1 MNLYDKLEV
10 HLDQGVVGFPTALAS
25 AVGLIMASPVILTV
39 TTGFGI
45 GGSTFAMA
53 MTIALVMMLAQSTT
67 FAEAAAILPTS
78 GSVYDYISCGLGRFA
93 AITGTISAYLLVH
106 VFAGTA
112 ETILSGIMATVNF
125 DAVQNVLD
133 RTGTASLVGVGLVLF
148 FGFVNVLGVTV
159 FSKAEIVLT
168 LGMWA
173 TLMVFG
179 LLGVFSTPLVHLDGW
194 FGKSTVGTDL
204 NAVLSLVGMAMFMFV
219 GCEFVTPLAPELKN
233 SARTIPRAM
242 ALGLFLVA
250 VCIFIYGS
258 ALSRQ
263 VINVALNPEGTVHL
277 LETPQAIPKFAQ
289 QVLGSFGKVWLG
301 LGFLFAGAATINTLM
316 AGLPRILYGM
326 ALDGALPKAFAYLH
340 PRFKTPVFGIGVS
353 VLIPCI
359 HAWILKGNLDKIMNL
374 VLAAVCAWGVAYLLV
389 TLSVVMLRIRR
400 PDLPR
405 AYRSPLFPLPQIVSS
420 VGILLAIWYVTPPGM
435 TPRNIY
441 VPFGVMLGLTAVYA
455 LVWSLFVMKVN
466 PFKPVPV
473 EDILEEEFRKNTM
486 AEAETHYTPDSS
498 GDERVLG
505 NNGEAV

>member
-1 MNLYDKLEV
+1 MKLYAELEK
-10 HLDQGVVGFPTALAS
+10 HLAAGVVGFPTALAS

-53 MTIALVMMLAQSTT
+53 MTIAFVMMLAQSTT

-125 DAVQNVLD
+125 DTVQQMLD
-133 RTGTASLVGVGLVLF
+133 RTGTAWLVGVGLVVF
-148 FGFVNVLGVTV
+148 FGLVNVLGVSV

-168 LGMWA
+168 IGMWA
-173 TLMVFG
+173 TLLIFG
-179 LLGVFSTPLVHLDGW
+179 LTGVISTPLVHLDGW

-242 ALGLFLVA
+242 AIGLFSVA
-250 VCIFIYGS
+250 ICMFIYGS

-263 VINVALNPEGTVHL
+263 VINVAVNPEGTVHL
-277 LETPQAIPKFAQ
+277 LDTPQAIPMFAR
-289 QVLGSFGKVWLG
+289 QVMGNFGKIWLG
-301 LGFLFAGAATINTLM
+301 FGFLFAGAATINTLM

-326 ALDGALPKAFAYLH
+326 ALDGGLPKAFAYLH
-340 PRFKTPVFGIGVS
+340 PRFKTPVVGIGAAVA
-353 VLIPCI
+353 IPCA
-359 HAWILKGNLDKIMNL
+359 HAWFLKGNLDKIMNL

-420 VGILLAIWYVTPPGM
+420 AGILLAIRHVTPPGM
-435 TPRNIY
+435 NARDIY

-455 LVWSLFVMKVN
+455 LFWTLFVMRVN
-466 PFKPVPV
+466 PFAPVRV
-473 EDILEEEFRKNTM
+473 EDILEEEFSKNAM
-486 AEAETHYTPDSS
+486 ADAEMLQPVH
-498 GDERVLG
+498 E
-505 NNGEAV
+505 

>member
-1 MNLYDKLEV
+1 MKLYAELEK
-10 HLDQGVVGFPTALAS
+10 HLAAGVVGFPTALAS

-53 MTIALVMMLAQSTT
+53 MTIAFVMMLAQSTT

-125 DAVQNVLD
+125 DTVQQMLD
-133 RTGTASLVGVGLVLF
+133 RTGTAWLVGVGLVVF
-148 FGFVNVLGVTV
+148 FGLVNVLGVSV

-168 LGMWA
+168 IGMWA
-173 TLMVFG
+173 TLLIFG
-179 LLGVFSTPLVHLDGW
+179 LTGVISTPLVHLDGW

-242 ALGLFLVA
+242 AIGLFSVA
-250 VCIFIYGS
+250 ICMFIYGS

-263 VINVALNPEGTVHL
+263 VINVAVNPEGTVHL
-277 LETPQAIPKFAQ
+277 LDTPQAIPMFAR
-289 QVLGSFGKVWLG
+289 QVMGNFGKIWLG
-301 LGFLFAGAATINTLM
+301 FGFLFAGAATINTLM

-326 ALDGALPKAFAYLH
+326 ALDGGLPKAFAYLH
-340 PRFKTPVFGIGVS
+340 PRFKTPVVGIGAAV
-353 VLIPCI
+353 VIPCA
-359 HAWILKGNLDKIMNL
+359 HAWYLKGNLDKIMNL

-420 VGILLAIWYVTPPGM
+420 VGIVLAIRYVTPPGM
-435 TPRNIY
+435 NARDIY

-455 LVWSLFVMKVN
+455 LFWTLFVMRVN
-466 PFKPVPV
+466 PFAPVRV
-473 EDILEEEFRKNTM
+473 EDILEEEFSKNAM
-486 AEAETHYTPDSS
+486 ADAEMLQPVH
-498 GDERVLG
+498 E
-505 NNGEAV
+505 